1 MRFHVGRPAILLLL
15 LAVVGAA
22 TALFLWNL
30 PRPHG
35 AGTPGVPGV
44 PQGRALYDAH
54 CAVCHGPAGKGDGPG
69 ARVVR
74 QPMRDFSDP
83 AAMRDLNDRF
93 LIEITKKGSSQF
105 GRSNAM
111 PAWGMKLSDEEIR
124 AVVAYIRSLASRKST
139 PSSGRKDVP

>member
-1 MRFHVGRPAILLLL
+1 MRFRAGRRVILLLL

-22 TALFLWNL
+22 TVLYFWNL
-30 PRPHG
+30 PGPHG
-35 AGTPGVPGV
+35 TGTPSGPSA

-54 CAVCHGPAGKGDGPG
+54 CAVCHGAAGKGDGPG

-83 AAMRDLNDRF
+83 AAMQPVTDRF
-93 LIEITKKGSSQF
+93 LFEIIKKGSSQF

-111 PAWGMKLSDEEIR
+111 PAWGMKLSDTDIHD
-124 AVVAYIRSLASRKST
+124 VVAYIRSLARGK
-139 PSSGRKDVP
+139 PPAAGRKDTP